1 MYKSIF
7 ILIFSSILF
16 AQPTVSATV
25 DINRISQSETI
36 GFKILATNVDA
47 TPNVDISPIKKNFKI
62 VSGPAQQTNIQW
74 INGAM
79 TSSRS
84 LSWTLLPKRAGKLNI
99 PSLSVKMGKNTF
111 MTKPIGITVT
121 KGAGRGD
128 MANLFIEVIPDKRK
142 IYLGEQLTVTY
153 RLYTKLN
160 LSIEDIEYPKS
171 VGFWNEDL
179 RGSQTPRFKDT
190 QLNGVSYKV
199 ATLYKAAM
207 FPTQTGEM
215 MIAPMTAICNV
226 EKSSR
231 RRPRGFSDPFFNSM
245 FRESQRQFI
254 QSDSLNIEVLPYP
267 NTPPND
273 FTGAVGQF
281 SIDSWV
287 DTNNVKV
294 NEAVTLHVKI
304 SGTGNIY
311 NFNINPINF
320 PQNMEVFPPTST
332 IKRDE
337 FRDEIT
343 GELNLEYILIP
354 RMEGQFRISPITLT
368 FFDTSANRFITIRSK
383 TTDIIVTPGL
393 TSESIVSNFSRE
405 NVTIIGEDIRFINTK
420 NPKWYKRGNQTI
432 PIWIWGVYF
441 FSFSMFIFPSV
452 YHRVKHQ
459 RISTVDIREA
469 NNALR
474 LSLKMLKQE
483 NNDPFSFT
491 ASVIYQYFKSKLFLS
506 SINLDP
512 MTLNSQLKDKIDPE
526 LISKVISLVKLCD
539 SGRYGPKAEQSM
551 NSLQF
556 DASELL
562 IEVDKAL

>member
-1 MYKSIF
+1 
-7 ILIFSSILF
+7 
-16 AQPTVSATV
+16 
-25 DINRISQSETI
+25 
-36 GFKILATNVDA
+36 
-47 TPNVDISPIKKNFKI
+47 
-62 VSGPAQQTNIQW
+62 
-74 INGAM
+74 
-79 TSSRS
+79 
-84 LSWTLLPKRAGKLNI
+84 
-99 PSLSVKMGKNTF
+99 
-111 MTKPIGITVT
+111 
-121 KGAGRGD
+121 
-128 MANLFIEVIPDKRK
+128 
-142 IYLGEQLTVTY
+142 
-153 RLYTKLN
+153 
-160 LSIEDIEYPKS
+160 
-171 VGFWNEDL
+171 
-179 RGSQTPRFKDT
+179 
-190 QLNGVSYKV
+190 
-199 ATLYKAAM
+199 M
-207 FPTQTGEM
+207 FPTQTGKM

-231 RRPRGFSDPFFNSM
+231 RRPRGFADPFFNSM

-254 QSDSLNIEVLPYP
+254 QSDSLNIDVIPYP

-343 GELNLEYILIP
+343 GELNFEYILIP

-368 FFDTSANRFITIRSK
+368 FFDTSSDRFKTIRSK
-383 TTDIIVTPGL
+383 TTDIIVTPGSA
-393 TSESIVSNFSRE
+393 SESIVSNFSRE
-405 NVTIIGEDIRFINTK
+405 NVTILGEDIRFINTK

-432 PIWIWGVYF
+432 PIWVWGVYF

-512 MTLNSQLKDKIDPE
+512 MTLDSQLKHKIDPE
-526 LISKVISLVKLCD
+526 LISEVISLVKLCD

-562 IEVDKAL
+562 KEVDKAL